1 MMWPN
6 NDVCQGLSE
15 PSLGFRWALA
25 HIIIWHCLAPAAQ
38 GLKTQYVQLST
49 PEWYTT
55 PFWYTFVYL
64 IASPNHYHFF
74 LNKMFW
80 LHIHTNKSSTKF
92 QVDWTSSG
100 STVKCSKV
108 GVLWTL
114 LKTLSPPN
122 DTPIFCKFLHNN
134 TTESSEIWRHW
145 SYWLIE
151 SYCVVFMRKTY
162 SLELKIEFNDFTIS
176 LRGGWLYKQFHR
188 AHGQTVCICFQC

>member
-1 MMWPN
+1 
-6 NDVCQGLSE
+6 
-15 PSLGFRWALA
+15 
-25 HIIIWHCLAPAAQ
+25 
-38 GLKTQYVQLST
+38 
-49 PEWYTT
+49 
-55 PFWYTFVYL
+55 
-64 IASPNHYHFF
+64 
-74 LNKMFW
+74 MFW

-100 STVKCSKV
+100 STVTCSKV

-114 LKTLSPPN
+114 PKTLSPPN

-162 SLELKIEFNDFTIS
+162 SLDLKIEFNDFTVS
-176 LRGGWLYKQFHR
+176 LRGGWLYRHQCHLWSGCCSSHTILNKHR
-188 AHGQTVCICFQC
+188 HQWWMWSGCCSSHTISNEPRHQWCLWCGCCSSHTISNEQSPQWH

>member
-1 MMWPN
+1 
-6 NDVCQGLSE
+6 
-15 PSLGFRWALA
+15 
-25 HIIIWHCLAPAAQ
+25 
-38 GLKTQYVQLST
+38 
-49 PEWYTT
+49 
-55 PFWYTFVYL
+55 
-64 IASPNHYHFF
+64 
-74 LNKMFW
+74 MFW

-114 LKTLSPPN
+114 PKTLSPPN

-134 TTESSEIWRHW
+134 TTESSEIWGHW

-176 LRGGWLYKQFHR
+176 LRGGWLYLFRSKFEGACCLSPGLWPAPCSSAMFTKECTSGKWHIALLSLLALVWLTHVLCCLMSGLGLTNDVWARQI
-188 AHGQTVCICFQC
+188 QT